1 MHIAYSALST
11 LQQKPANK
19 HQLQLQERLQA
30 YHATCDKYSREIAA
44 IQKYLPGWVPPF
56 EARG

>member
-1 MHIAYSALST
+1 MHIVYSALST

-19 HQLQLQERLQA
+19 HHKQLRQRLQA
-30 YHATCDKYSREIAA
+30 YHSTCDKYSREIAA